1 MHAVLL
7 SLSLLLAMLCKYT
20 IRDVG
25 FVFIGDPLV
34 AVEDGGI
41 VRRASD
47 DATRLFPSAVELDG
61 SAARRALAQDLLE
74 AVAVV
79 LVLPGNDAD
88 RVQMNAQQA
97 VDDIEAMSQQG
108 RLARALDGPVR
119 IQRFDVR
126 ADPVGAWALGWTR
139 GGQAGAAVLY
149 GRGRLADD
157 PVFGAH
163 ATGDAL
169 LEQLEI
175 VSDSCECDRPRSW
188 LTARHLPL
196 PWNES
201 LRTRARDLLGFDPHS
216 PRIRDEIDRIL
227 ARGPR
232 PNGGRAV
239 GEVVIDDPLLG
250 YEEVVLQ
257 PPAAIAPSQGP
268 PRRFGAALF
277 WLCIGLAAVALLALG
292 VHFATKDAV

>member
-1 MHAVLL
+1 MKKTLSALDSLVYRFETRIIAVALSVMSATVFMDVLHRRISDDSYRLGEWLAVILGATEGSDLGRTLQRPIAPVLTWLL
-7 SLSLLLAMLCKYT
+7 VLALL
-20 IRDVG
+20 G
-25 FVFIGDPLV
+25 FVAGQW
-34 AVEDGGI
+34 E
-41 VRRASD
+41 
-47 DATRLFPSAVELDG
+47 RLRPP
-61 SAARRALAQDLLE
+61 AARLSF
-74 AVAVV
+74 AV
-79 LVLPGNDAD
+79 
-88 RVQMNAQQA
+88 
-97 VDDIEAMSQQG
+97 I
-108 RLARALDGPVR
+108 
-119 IQRFDVR
+119 
-126 ADPVGAWALGWTR
+126 
-139 GGQAGAAVLY
+139 GAAVLY

-163 ATGDAL
+163 ATSDAL

>member
-25 FVFIGDPLV
+25 FVFIGDSLV

-47 DATRLFPSAVELDG
+47 DATRLFPSTVELDG
-61 SAARRALAQDLLE
+61 GAVRRALAQELLQS
-74 AVAVV
+74 VAVI
-79 LVLPGNDAD
+79 LVFPGEDVG
-88 RVQMNAQQA
+88 RVNEQAQQA
-97 VDDIEAMSQQG
+97 VKDIEAMSQQG

-119 IQRFDVR
+119 IQQFDVG
-126 ADPVGAWALGWTR
+126 ADPVGAWALGWTN
-139 GGQAGAAVLY
+139 GGSAGAAVVY
-149 GRGRLADD
+149 GRGRMASD
-157 PVFGAH
+157 PVFGAR

-196 PWNES
+196 PWNEAM
-201 LRTRARDLLGFDPHS
+201 RTRARDLLGFDPHS
-216 PRIRDEIDRIL
+216 PRIRDEVDRIL
-227 ARGPR
+227 ARGAR
-232 PNGGRAV
+232 PDGGRAV

-257 PPAAIAPSQGP
+257 PPTAAARSQEP
-268 PRRFGAALF
+268 PRRFGESLF
-277 WLCIGLAAVALLALG
+277 WLCVGLAAIALLALG